1 MTTSAKLASSN
12 VFPGRD
18 ELVAR
23 AAALQPLLRE
33 SAAESDV
40 GRRLPDMV
48 NDALTEAGFF
58 RLLTPKGFGGY
69 ESSLRVVI
77 EVAETLGAGDAS
89 AAWLVALTA
98 GACALA
104 GRAPVQ
110 AQQELFGSGP
120 DLRVAGGLAPGV
132 AVRVDGGVRMT
143 GRWPYASGAHF
154 ATWASISGAVTD
166 ESGAVIDVVMGFAPA
181 SELTMED
188 TWHTVGMRGT
198 GSNTWVGEDVF
209 VPEHLLL
216 SIPAVIDNSWP
227 VAAAESLSRIPLV
240 PVAALMLLGPLLGAG
255 QAALDLVIEQAPR
268 KGMHQTFFASQSESV
283 GVQIQLGEA
292 AMKLRAARLHAYDIA
307 DRLDAIATIGDV
319 DHETRA
325 RMKAQAG
332 YAAQQVLQAIHEL
345 VNIHGAGS
353 FAESSR
359 MQQIWRDANT
369 AARHAG
375 LNAAV
380 GYEVYGKALLN
391 VQERITAMV

>member
-1 MTTSAKLASSN
+1 
-12 VFPGRD
+12 
-18 ELVAR
+18 
-23 AAALQPLLRE
+23 
-33 SAAESDV
+33 
-40 GRRLPDMV
+40 
-48 NDALTEAGFF
+48 
-58 RLLTPKGFGGY
+58 
-69 ESSLRVVI
+69 LRVVT

-98 GACALA
+98 GAGSIV
-104 GRAPVQ
+104 GRASVR

-120 DLRVAGGLAPGV
+120 DLRLAGGFAPAV

-143 GRWPYASGAHF
+143 GRWSYASGAHF
-154 ATWASISGAVTD
+154 ATWASIAGVVTD
-166 ESGAVIDVVMGFAPA
+166 ESGAVVEAVMCFAPA

-188 TWHTVGMRGT
+188 TWHTTGMRGT
-198 GSNTWVGEDVF
+198 GSNTWFGEDVF
-209 VPEHLLL
+209 VPDHRLISMSAITDDTE
-216 SIPAVIDNSWP
+216 P
-227 VAAAESLSRIPLV
+227 VATAEPIYRIPFV
-240 PVAALMLLGPLLGAG
+240 PVATVVLLGPLLGAG
-255 QAALDLVIEQAPR
+255 QAALDLVIEKAPR
-268 KGMHQTFFASQSESV
+268 KGMHHTFFASQSDSV

-292 AMKLRAARLHAYDIA
+292 AMKLRTARLHVYDIV
-307 DRLDAIATIGDV
+307 DRLDAIATVGDV
-319 DHETRA
+319 DFDIRA

-332 YAAQQVLQAIHEL
+332 YAAQRVLEAIHDL

-391 VQERITAMV
+391 GDERITAMI

>member
-1 MTTSAKLASSN
+1 MTSSDTRNGN
-12 VFPGRD
+12 VIPGRE

-23 AAALQPLLRE
+23 AHALQPLLRE
-33 SAAESDV
+33 YAAKTDA
-40 GRRLPDMV
+40 GRCLPDEV
-48 NDALTEAGFF
+48 NAALTEAGFF
-58 RLLTPKGFGGY
+58 RLLTPQRFGGY
-69 ESSLRVVI
+69 ETSLRSVI

-98 GACALA
+98 GAGSLV
-104 GRAPVQ
+104 GRASVR

-120 DLRVAGGLAPGV
+120 DLRLAGGFAPAV

-143 GRWPYASGAHF
+143 GRWSYASGAHF
-154 ATWASISGAVTD
+154 ATWASISGVVTD
-166 ESGAVIDVVMGFAPA
+166 ESGVVDAVTGFAPT

-188 TWHTVGMRGT
+188 TWHTTGMRGT
-198 GSNTWVGEDVF
+198 GSNTWFGEDVF
-209 VPEHLLL
+209 VPDHRLISMSAITDDTE
-216 SIPAVIDNSWP
+216 P
-227 VAAAESLSRIPLV
+227 VATAEPICRIPFV
-240 PVAALMLLGPLLGAG
+240 PVATVVLLGPLLGAG
-255 QAALDLVIEQAPR
+255 QAALGLVIEKAPR
-268 KGMHQTFFASQSESV
+268 KGMHHTFFAAQSESV

-292 AMKLRAARLHAYDIA
+292 AMKLRTARLHVYDIV
-307 DRLDAIATIGDV
+307 DRLDAIATVGDV
-319 DHETRA
+319 DFDTRA
-325 RMKAQAG
+325 RMKAQGG
-332 YAAQQVLQAIHEL
+332 YAAQRVLEAIHDL

-391 VQERITAMV
+391 VDERITAMI